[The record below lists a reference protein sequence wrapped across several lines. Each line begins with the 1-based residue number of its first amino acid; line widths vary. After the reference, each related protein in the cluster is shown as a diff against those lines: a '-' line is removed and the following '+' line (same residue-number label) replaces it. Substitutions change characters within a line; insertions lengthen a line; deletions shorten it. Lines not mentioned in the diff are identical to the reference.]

1 MLKRVLTTIGTIA
14 LAAGMTATV
23 AWPQAQP
30 KELKWGT
37 PPVGTAGHKSLVALS
52 TVLNKE
58 MPEYRISVLPTA
70 GAVATMKGF
79 ATKELDGF
87 YGSDVGFE
95 ELANDD
101 KRFKGFKSKVQ
112 RPLMQSFWSQTIEV
126 GLAVKAANKDKYK
139 GWRDFA
145 GKRIFTGPLPFDT
158 RAHTERGLNTLGVK
172 FNYVQVDLATVGSQ
186 LESGA
191 LDGTTIYTSSESSPP
206 PWLAE
211 ASLATDWAVVNPSA
225 AEIADLKKKGFS
237 VVEIDPK
244 AYKRDIH
251 AAKAIQLPFFY
262 GFHVGLEVSEADVYK
277 MLTIIEKNA
286 AEIAKADPGLGQIA
300 RDMKGFQVRGIESSV
315 EFVPIHPGLAKWMK
329 EKGVWNS
336 SWDSSIAKN

>member
-1 MLKRVLTTIGTIA
+1 MLKRILTTIGIVV
-14 LAAGMTATV
+14 LAAGTTATG
-23 AWPQAQP
+23 AWSQAQP

-52 TVLNKE
+52 AVLNKE

-70 GAVATMKGF
+70 GAVAAMKGF

-87 YGSDVGFE
+87 FGSDVGFE

-158 RAHTERGLNTLGVK
+158 RAHTERTLNALGVK

-191 LDGTTIYTSSESSPP
+191 LDGSTIYTSSETSPP

-225 AEIADLKKKGFS
+225 EEIAELKKKGLS
-237 VVEIDPK
+237 VVELDPK
-244 AYKRDIH
+244 AYKRNIH
-251 AAKAIQLPFFY
+251 AGKAVQLPFFY
-262 GFHVGLEVSEADVYK
+262 GFHVGLEVSEGDVYK

-286 AEIAKADPGLGQIA
+286 AEIAKADPGLAQIA
-300 RDMKGFQVRGIESSV
+300 TDMKGFQVRGVQSAL

-336 SWDSSIAKN
+336 SWDSRIAKN

>member
-1 MLKRVLTTIGTIA
+1 MLKRA
-14 LAAGMTATV
+14 LATVSAVALAVGLTASA
-23 AWPQAQP
+23 AWSQAQP
-30 KELKWGT
+30 KDLKWGT
-37 PPVGTAGHKSLVALS
+37 PPVGSAGHKALVALS

-79 ATKELDGF
+79 ATMEMDGY

-95 ELANDD
+95 ELANDE

-112 RPLMQSFWSQTIEV
+112 RPLVQSFWAQTLEV

-145 GKRIFTGPLPFDT
+145 SKRIFTGPLPFDT
-158 RAHTERGLNTLGVK
+158 RAHTERGLNALGVK
-172 FNYVQVDLATVGSQ
+172 FTYVQVDLSNVGSQ

-191 LDGTTIYTSSESSPP
+191 LDGTTIYTGSETSPP

-211 ASLATDWAVVNPSA
+211 ASLATDWAVVNPTA
-225 AEIADLKKKGFS
+225 DEIAELKKKGFS
-237 VVEIDPK
+237 VIDVSPK
-244 AYKRDIH
+244 AFNRDVH
-251 AAKAIQLPFFY
+251 DSKVVELPFFY
-262 GFHVGLEVSEADVYK
+262 GFHVGLDVPEADVYR
-277 MLTIIEKNA
+277 MLTIVEKHA
-286 AEIAKADPGLGQIA
+286 DEIAKTDPGLSQIA
-300 RDMKGFQVRGIESSV
+300 KDMKGFQARGVEASV

-336 SWDSSIAKN
+336 KWDSRIAKN

>member
-1 MLKRVLTTIGTIA
+1 
-14 LAAGMTATV
+14 
-23 AWPQAQP
+23 
-30 KELKWGT
+30 
-37 PPVGTAGHKSLVALS
+37 
-52 TVLNKE
+52 VLNKE

-79 ATKELDGF
+79 AIKELDGY

-95 ELANDD
+95 ELAGDTG
-101 KRFKGFKSKVQ
+101 RFKGFKAKVQ
-112 RPLMQSFWSQTIEV
+112 RPLVQSFWAQTLEV

-158 RAHTERGLNTLGVK
+158 RAHTERALRALGVK

-191 LDGTTIYTSSESSPP
+191 LDGTTIYTSSESAPP

-211 ASLATDWAVVNPSA
+211 ASLATDWAVINPSA
-225 AEIADLKKKGFS
+225 EELAELKSKGFS
-237 VVEIDPK
+237 AVDVSPK
-244 AYKRDIH
+244 AYNRDVH
-251 AAKAIQLPFFY
+251 DSKVVELPFFY
-262 GFHVGLEVSEADVYK
+262 GFHVGLDVSEADVYK

-286 AEIAKADPGLGQIA
+286 AEIAKSDPGLAQIA
-300 RDMKGFQVRGIESSV
+300 KDMKGFQARGVESSV
-315 EFVPIHPGLAKWMK
+315 QYVPIHPGLAKWMK
-329 EKGVWNS
+329 EKGVWDS
-336 SWDSSIAKN
+336 KWDSEIAKN